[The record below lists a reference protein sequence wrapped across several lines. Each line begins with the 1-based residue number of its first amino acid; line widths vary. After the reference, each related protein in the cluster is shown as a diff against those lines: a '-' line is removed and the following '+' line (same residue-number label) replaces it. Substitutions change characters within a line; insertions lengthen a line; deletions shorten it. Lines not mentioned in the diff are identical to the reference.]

1 MEITDEELDR
11 VFEALHA
18 LCMDDS
24 RWKKNWNVFRNM
36 NSDQRYRW
44 WYRMKQ
50 QIGKGAAAPDA
61 IAQKMIYLRLT
72 S

>member
-1 MEITDEELDR
+1 MEITDEELER
-11 VFEALHA
+11 VHAALHA
-18 LCMDDS
+18 LRMGDAK
-24 RWKKNWNVFRNM
+24 WQKNFDVYHNM

-50 QIGKGAAAPDA
+50 QVGKGAAAPDA
-61 IAQKMIYLRLT
+61 IVQKMIYLRLT

>member
-11 VFEALHA
+11 VYAALHA
-18 LCMDDS
+18 LRMDDAK
-24 RWKKNWNVFRNM
+24 WQKNFDTYHNM

-50 QIGKGAAAPDA
+50 QIGKAAAPDA
-61 IAQKMIYLRLT
+61 IVQKMIYLRLT